1 MSRDELMH
9 EQIRFGKDE
18 YLSGVLSYPATG
30 NPVRAVLVCSPHPN
44 FGGDMENNVV
54 TALAERL
61 SQDAIVLRFN
71 YRGVGQSR
79 IGLAS
84 GLSVFDYWENVEQT
98 LDYAEPL
105 ADTAEAADEL
115 AAHSAGMP
123 ILAVGY
129 SFGAI
134 MATRVA
140 VPDPR
145 IIAMAGISPPLK
157 RVAFEH
163 LADCR
168 KPCLLVSGLDDFVH
182 DAEVATRLIDAA
194 GRNLAFERPAAD
206 HFFIGVEAD
215 LADRVARFEH
225 RARLS
230 VSTVAVDASK

>member
-30 NPVRAVLVCSPHPN
+30 NPERAVLVCSPHPN

-71 YRGVGQSR
+71 YCGVGQSR
-79 IGLAS
+79 IDLAS
-84 GLSVFDYWENVEQT
+84 GLSVFDYWEKVEQT
-98 LDYAEPL
+98 RDYAEPL
-105 ADTAEAADEL
+105 ADTAAAADEL
-115 AAHSAGMP
+115 FAQSGGLPMVA
-123 ILAVGY
+123 IGY

-134 MATRVA
+134 MGTRVA
-140 VPDPR
+140 VRDPR
-145 IIAMAGISPPLK
+145 IVAMAGISPPLK

-163 LADCR
+163 LVDCR
-168 KPCLLVSGLDDFVH
+168 KPCLLVSGLDDFVY
-182 DAEVATRLIDAA
+182 DAGVARQLIDAA
-194 GRNLAFERPAAD
+194 GRSLTVERPAAD
-206 HFFIGVEAD
+206 HFFIGLEAD

-225 RARLS
+225 RTRLS
-230 VSTVAVDASK
+230 V